1 MMTQEEY
8 VRDAIGLLSQ
18 LIATPSTSRNEKD
31 AADIMEKAL
40 RNYGFTPHREAN
52 NVWVISPHFDE
63 QKPTLLLNAHI
74 DTVKPV
80 DSWRRDPFAPTIEG
94 DTLYGLG
101 SNDCGGGLC
110 SLLQTFR
117 MLTEKTQNY
126 NLIYLASAEEEVSGK
141 DGISRALPLLPKI
154 DLAIVGEPTGMQPAV
169 AEKGLMVLDVIA
181 HGKSGHA
188 ARNEG
193 VNAIYEALDDMRWIR
208 DYKFEKV
215 SPFLGS
221 TKMTL
226 TVVNAGTQH
235 NVIPDTC
242 TMLVDIRTNEFY
254 DNEELY
260 HFICQHLKS
269 EVKAHSFR
277 LKSSRIDP
285 EHPLYKVCRFVER
298 KIKYADKSNNF
309 NLAEKFIELTRPPYG
324 LFQSYA
330 GMGMLAF
337 AMRPYVNKIFDLNG
351 KPREVQH
358 MVEDVV
364 EVFKSWEDGKISQKV
379 TFRFET
385 PEEGKISKAFIRV
398 FNLTRFKDISEISS
412 LKNARWVMT
421 HSFVPEK
428 KYPLWSL
435 KFVSDDV
442 AKPEV
447 KKLVENINTICV
459 EVGSS
464 NPNLLS
470 ETADGIKLYEFE
482 LKNLI
487 NDADNFRKGFLAF
500 LQTEESVKLN
510 ESEFDDAVHYISTH
524 QQAEVGTWNESEVLN
539 ALLKWRVSTMP
550 SVPPTPHDHPLP
562 PVPPVTPPPT
572 PFAGQ
577 KRQKALDKVDQ
588 ISDVYQAKNLLH
600 RIVDLGYETIL
611 DTILNN

>member
-8 VRDAIGLLSQ
+8 LRDAIGLLSQ

-40 RNYGFTPHREAN
+40 HNYGFTPHREAN
-52 NVWVISPHFDE
+52 NVWVIDPHFDE
-63 QKPTLLLNAHI
+63 HKPTLLLNAHI

-215 SPFLGS
+215 SPFLGP

-235 NVIPDTC
+235 NVIPDKC

-254 DNEELY
+254 DNEEVY

-285 EHPLYKVCRFVER
+285 EHPL
-298 KIKYADKSNNF
+298 IKKCVA
-309 NLAEKFIELTRPPYG
+309 
-324 LFQSYA
+324 
-330 GMGMLAF
+330 MGM
-337 AMRPYVNKIFDLNG
+337 
-351 KPREVQH
+351 KPFGSPTLSDQAL
-358 MVEDVV
+358 MPFSS
-364 EVFKSWEDGKISQKV
+364 FKLGPGESSRSHSADE
-379 TFRFET
+379 
-385 PEEGKISKAFIRV
+385 FIR
-398 FNLTRFKDISEISS
+398 ISEI
-412 LKNARWVMT
+412 ADAIA
-421 HSFVPEK
+421 
-428 KYPLWSL
+428 KYKEL
-435 KFVSDDV
+435 
-442 AKPEV
+442 
-447 KKLVENINTICV
+447 I
-459 EVGSS
+459 
-464 NPNLLS
+464 
-470 ETADGIKLYEFE
+470 DGAAI
-482 LKNLI
+482 
-487 NDADNFRKGFLAF
+487 
-500 LQTEESVKLN
+500 
-510 ESEFDDAVHYISTH
+510 
-524 QQAEVGTWNESEVLN
+524 
-539 ALLKWRVSTMP
+539 
-550 SVPPTPHDHPLP
+550 
-562 PVPPVTPPPT
+562 
-572 PFAGQ
+572 
-577 KRQKALDKVDQ
+577 
-588 ISDVYQAKNLLH
+588 
-600 RIVDLGYETIL
+600 
-611 DTILNN
+611 